1 MMKKIFMKLS
11 TFWQMSIIAFSVM
24 ILIFLFT
31 YVAQFLIVK
40 AWIFHHEEESLEFI
54 YDQIEIFFDYENL
67 DYGRYIQT
75 FDLMDVDLVVYD
87 ENKDIIFLTDDV
99 PEIIKTQSLPIK
111 ISMNFEKVDGDE
123 KIILNGPIN
132 LQGKQFYI
140 YIEKEIELY
149 EDFLEK
155 MIPIMFIALI
165 FITGMSLFAGM
176 YISKKF
182 INKLKV
188 LKLTMENVKEKGVD
202 NRVKILNEKDEFE
215 KIGIVFNSMMDEV
228 EKSFNLQKQFVQDA
242 SHELRTPLT
251 ILKGHLQMLNR
262 WGKNDKD
269 TLDKSL
275 KIALDEIE
283 RLIKL
288 VNDLLSLTKMENQFK
303 ESVIDEKININDVI
317 EEVIYGFDMLKE
329 DIEFNFEKSNDV
341 YFKILKE
348 HLKQLIIIFI
358 DNAIKY
364 CDKDKKII
372 RIKVFED
379 DFNVFISIKDNGI
392 GIKKE
397 EIGKITDKFYRVD
410 KSRKYNNS
418 FGIGLSIASQ
428 LVKLYKGKLEI
439 KSEFGVSTEV
449 VVSFEK

>member
-24 ILIFLFT
+24 ILIFSFT

-40 AWIFHHEEESLEFI
+40 AWIFHHEEESLEVI

-358 DNAIKY
+358 DNAML
-364 CDKDKKII
+364 
-372 RIKVFED
+372 F
-379 DFNVFISIKDNGI
+379 
-392 GIKKE
+392 
-397 EIGKITDKFYRVD
+397 
-410 KSRKYNNS
+410 
-418 FGIGLSIASQ
+418 
-428 LVKLYKGKLEI
+428 
-439 KSEFGVSTEV
+439 
-449 VVSFEK
+449 